1 MKTESYFRV
10 VLWKLFRH
18 PPAVIGL
25 VLLLLLVVLVL
36 VLPGA
41 MHLDPYASDYTA
53 VSAPPGPGHLLGT
66 DAIGRDIF
74 SRLVYGGRTS
84 LFVGLLSTILS
95 CLIGVPLG
103 LAAGFLRGR
112 TEMVIMRVCD
122 IFMSFPSIVIILVL
136 VSVLGPSI
144 TSVTLVIGA
153 LGWTQFA
160 RIIYA
165 KVLSVSQEEYVESAR
180 AVGTSKAAIL
190 VRYIL
195 PNAMAP
201 ILITLTIRLAE
212 AILMESS
219 LSFLGMGVQ
228 PPGAS
233 WGNMLHDAQS
243 VSVLSRR
250 PWIWMPPGIAILAT
264 VLSINFLGDGLRSAL
279 DPKVK

>member
-1 MKTESYFRV
+1 M
-10 VLWKLFRH
+10 
-18 PPAVIGL
+18 
-25 VLLLLLVVLVL
+25 
-36 VLPGA
+36 
-41 MHLDPYASDYTA
+41 
-53 VSAPPGPGHLLGT
+53 
-66 DAIGRDIF
+66 
-74 SRLVYGGRTS
+74 
-84 LFVGLLSTILS
+84 
-95 CLIGVPLG
+95 
-103 LAAGFLRGR
+103 
-112 TEMVIMRVCD
+112 
-122 IFMSFPSIVIILVL
+122 
-136 VSVLGPSI
+136 
-144 TSVTLVIGA
+144 
-153 LGWTQFA
+153 
-160 RIIYA
+160 
-165 KVLSVSQEEYVESAR
+165 
-180 AVGTSKAAIL
+180 GTSKAAIL